1 MLSDVPAKA
10 LTTLGCCE
18 REAVRTTVLDAPSIP
33 YVFSPSVF
41 GPALARALDGL
52 LALQAHDAQLYASS
66 PIETVALCGSL
77 CLQPPGNDF
86 YAADQLSRH
95 YYSAGVL
102 PVAFDQVPGLKEA
115 MGGLNMLEIRRMLRA
130 MCEARRALAEAVVM
144 A

>member
-10 LTTLGCCE
+10 LTTVGCE
-18 REAVRTTVLDAPSIP
+18 REAVRTVLDTPSIP
-33 YVFSPSVF
+33 YFFSPSVF

-52 LALQAHDAQLYASS
+52 LSLQAHDAQMFASS
-66 PIETVALCGSL
+66 PIETVALCGSM
-77 CLQPPGNDF
+77 CLQPPGNDL

-95 YYSAGVL
+95 YYTAGVL

-115 MGGLNMLEIRRMLRA
+115 MGGLIMLEFRRMLRA
-130 MCEARRALAEAVVM
+130 MWEARRALAGGALV

>member
-1 MLSDVPAKA
+1 MLSDVPARA
-10 LTTLGCCE
+10 LTTLGC
-18 REAVRTTVLDAPSIP
+18 VLDTPSIP
-33 YVFSPSVF
+33 SVFCPSVF

-52 LALQAHDAQLYASS
+52 LALQAHDAQMYASS
-66 PIETVALCGSL
+66 PIETVALCGSM
-77 CLQPPGNDF
+77 CLRPPGNEF

-95 YYSAGVL
+95 YYAVGVL

-130 MCEARRALAEAVVM
+130 MWEARRALAGGAVV